1 MTNLDIGMFMAGVTR
16 RTGHMQAEL
25 QRQSTAIAGIKAS
38 MAANNRG
45 IDELSLGYSQ
55 LTERVDKD
63 SAAQELLKRLAG
75 WSPFGYYKNPEL
87 KYSGSKLGPC
97 RWAGH

>member
-1 MTNLDIGMFMAGVTR
+1 MTGLDIGMFMAGVTR
-16 RTGHMQAEL
+16 RRTGLMQAEL
-25 QRQSTAIAGIKAS
+25 QRQSTAIAGIEAS

-45 IDELSLGYSQ
+45 INELSLGYSQ

-75 WSPFGYYKNPEL
+75 WSPFGYYEP
-87 KYSGSKLGPC
+87 
-97 RWAGH
+97 